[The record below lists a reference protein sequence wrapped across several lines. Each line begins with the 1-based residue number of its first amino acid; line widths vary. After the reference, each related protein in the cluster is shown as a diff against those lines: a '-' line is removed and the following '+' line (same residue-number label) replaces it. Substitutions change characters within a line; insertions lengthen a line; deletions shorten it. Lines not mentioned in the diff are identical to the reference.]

1 MGIRI
6 PRTAEHVGDGH
17 PDKFCDQVADALLD
31 RTLELCSE
39 EFLPSVRLAIECLAK
54 DNMLIVTG
62 EVKWTDA
69 IKLGVNVQ
77 EIARDVWRKIGY
89 SDCGKELT
97 VVDHIQSQS
106 AHIALG
112 TDTGGAGDQGV
123 MVGYATDETPEMMP
137 KEYVLARDL
146 CTRLGEL
153 RNSKAIPWLRA
164 DTKAQVTID
173 ADGNPTDYIVA
184 SQHDDPE
191 KCGVSHDEM
200 RKQIF
205 EQVVQ
210 PVLGEGIDFRPNKIN
225 GTGLF
230 VIGGPTGDAGVVGRK
245 IVVDQFGPR
254 VPVGGGAFSGKDP
267 SKVDRSAAYMARYI
281 AKNIVAAKLARVC
294 EVQVAYAIGVAEPV
308 SVLVDSQRTGTVG
321 DEILSKLVREHFDL
335 TPFGLIEM
343 LKLRA
348 PIYSSTSSHGHF
360 GREPGEGGK
369 GTFTWEKTDIASAL
383 KKGAGKAVS
392 SPKKGVASA
401 GGKRRSPELANA

>member
-89 SDCGKELT
+89 SDCGEELT
-97 VVDHIQSQS
+97 VVDHIQAQS

-146 CTRLGEL
+146 CTKLGEL
-153 RNSKAIPWLRA
+153 RNSKTIPWLRA
-164 DTKAQVTID
+164 DTKSQVTID

-184 SQHDDPE
+184 SQHDDPD

-210 PVLGEGIDFRPNKIN
+210 PVLGDGVDFRPNKIN

-267 SKVDRSAAYMARYI
+267 SKVDRSAAYMARHI
-281 AKNIVAAKLARVC
+281 AKNVVANKVAGAKECTVHI
-294 EVQVAYAIGVAEPV
+294 AYGIGQLQPEMVTAMTETGEDV
-308 SVLVDSQRTGTVG
+308 SDWVKQQFPD
-321 DEILSKLVREHFDL
+321 LSPGFITKHLNL
-335 TPFGLIEM
+335 
-343 LKLRA
+343 LKPSGWSYFKA
-348 PIYSSTSSHGHF
+348 ASYGHY
-360 GREPGEGGK
+360 GRDIFP
-369 GTFTWEKTDIASAL
+369 WEA
-383 KKGAGKAVS
+383 
-392 SPKKGVASA
+392 VASL
-401 GGKRRSPELANA
+401 S